1 MFGNPAYP
9 APCNRSAP
17 VDDYD
22 SDGVQTDAKTHDLLM
37 QDMWIHGH
45 TGRGVKGPIGGV
57 VTCLRCDIA
66 YNGAAGWDFD
76 AASSTQ
82 LPNAVWRFNYST
94 LESNGRHQGHPLVN
108 TIAGVCCA
116 SQAR

>member
-45 TGRGVKGPIGGV
+45 PGRGVKGPIGGG
-57 VTCLRCDIA
+57 VTCLRCDISHKR
-66 YNGAAGWDFD
+66 GAGMGFCDGKAQPPVQ
-76 AASSTQ
+76 S
-82 LPNAVWRFNYST
+82 LLNVKYPPNLSDGVNPA
-94 LESNGRHQGHPLVN
+94 HPMPPTV
-108 TIAGVCCA
+108 
-116 SQAR
+116 